1 MKNSAFLQTAI
12 YSNSIIGLSA
22 AFLSA
27 GFLYDAGV
35 GNWLIYG
42 VFNFF
47 SVLFVYNFH
56 RIYKATFSK
65 VRTPLLEWVF
75 NNKGFVFYLLSIS
88 LLTCLALFTVLWK
101 GKIALLL
108 LFGTMVLL
116 SLVYVVPLFGKS
128 LRQLPYL
135 KSPLIALVWV
145 VVLFIFPSLNEGI
158 SFRALVGPVSS
169 YFLFFLALTIPFD
182 LRDMQIDPSTQK
194 TLPMVLGEK
203 GSRFLS
209 VGLIAV
215 YFIYFAV
222 FNENLRYNVFFISS
236 ILFLFFL
243 LFTSKRGKSETY
255 FACLDLSMLLIG
267 LAYFL

>member
-1 MKNSAFLQTAI
+1 MKNSSFLQTAI
-12 YSNSIIGLSA
+12 FSNSIIGLSA

-65 VRTPLLEWVF
+65 VRTPLLEWVLK
-75 NNKGFVFYLLSIS
+75 NKGFVFYLLFIS

-158 SFRALVGPVSS
+158 SFRALAGPVSS

-182 LRDMQIDPSTQK
+182 LRDMQIDSSTQK

-236 ILFLFFL
+236 ILFLSFL
-243 LFTSKRGKSETY
+243 LYTSKRGKSETY